1 MDGGDGAPIFA
12 HMEKISRPFFLSLLL
27 RAAAAAGTAALSGGG
42 DLVKVKVGT
51 KPASLLFKKNKI
63 YAFIYSKFL
72 LLNFFTWL
80 FLLIDLLS
88 HINFIA
94 P

>member
-27 RAAAAAGTAALSGGG
+27 RAAAAVGTAALSGGG

-51 KPASLLFKKNKI
+51 KPASLLFKKQK
-63 YAFIYSKFL
+63 YMYLFISSFCFLIFSPGYS
-72 LLNFFTWL
+72 LNSL
-80 FLLIDLLS
+80 E
-88 HINFIA
+88 
-94 P
+94 